1 MAELL
6 GKDDHRTHYCTQLTK
21 ADGGAIRMENRIV
34 GTASMAMLVAA
45 YSVIRFLL
53 FDLHG
58 LKGLPLLLFLVG
70 AGIITVTGLV
80 QGGMLIP
87 LTTDL
92 GYMGGFLAGVLIRFD
107 WGDDGVNAL
116 WIIWSGCFA
125 AAVAVAVVLHCA
137 MQREAKQ

>member
-1 MAELL
+1 
-6 GKDDHRTHYCTQLTK
+6 
-21 ADGGAIRMENRIV
+21 MENRIV
-34 GTASMAMLVAA
+34 GAASMAMLVAA
-45 YSVIRFLL
+45 YSVIQFLL
-53 FDLHG
+53 FDLHS